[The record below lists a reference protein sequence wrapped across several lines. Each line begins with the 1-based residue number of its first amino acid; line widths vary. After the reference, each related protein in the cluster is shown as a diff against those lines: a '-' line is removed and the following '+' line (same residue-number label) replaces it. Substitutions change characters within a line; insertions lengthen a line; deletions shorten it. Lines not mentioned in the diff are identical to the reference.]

1 MAKNSSS
8 EEIKKVNREND
19 TSTPETNLERIT
31 NELKKFYSNWLQK
44 GKSPQEIVHF
54 LDILAQ
60 DLKMEEEEVLKC
72 LKELE
77 KQQLLKVI
85 SMGNFSPIKLTSQ
98 GWESLTGYQVKVEW

>member
-8 EEIKKVNREND
+8 EKNKKVNRENE
-19 TSTPETNLERIT
+19 PETNLERIT

-60 DLKMEEEEVLKC
+60 DLKMEEDEVLTC